1 MDSKNKAAPVVD
13 PETEIIPVF
22 VKKQIFY
29 SPAARRGL
37 YVLVLVAFLLAA
49 TAVGW
54 QWGLARA
61 AKPLP
66 TAPRYN
72 TSADY
77 ATGIATE
84 LARCG
89 QEHGEFGPG
98 GTLQVPVIGQGVFQ
112 RVVRIVVNGSASYA
126 VDPFTGK
133 VVQSLTSLQQ
143 HATRDCPY
151 AIQEYGTIPQNTVV
165 LTYDN
170 SPTAQWTPQIL
181 GILQAYHVHA
191 TFFNTGT
198 NILAMPQIF
207 NAEVS
212 TGNVVGNETLDNP
225 ELTHQTGA
233 QARQEVVTNAQI
245 IATTAKYQSHLFYT
259 PSVGTTEQA
268 VEQNLFATL
277 VGQQVGFANVN
288 LTNASWDYQV
298 SAHQLPS
305 LQRNGAGVVLV
316 IHDGGGSEAN
326 TLQASI
332 NLIRQA
338 ESLGYKFMTIPQL
351 LGSQDFQGTV
361 AGPVQPSLNDR
372 VGYMVYWGPHVLQQ
386 QLLQD
391 AMRYMT
397 IFIGLITVLWILSAA
412 WGR

>member
-66 TAPRYN
+66 AAPHYN
-72 TSADY
+72 TNADY

-112 RVVRIVVNGSASYA
+112 RVVRIVTNGSASYA

-133 VVQSLTSLQQ
+133 VVQPLTSLQQ
-143 HATRDCPY
+143 HATRDCSY

-225 ELTHQTGA
+225 ELTHQSGA
-233 QARQEVVTNAQI
+233 QARQEVTINA
-245 IATTAKYQSHLFYT
+245 
-259 PSVGTTEQA
+259 
-268 VEQNLFATL
+268 
-277 VGQQVGFANVN
+277 
-288 LTNASWDYQV
+288 
-298 SAHQLPS
+298 
-305 LQRNGAGVVLV
+305 
-316 IHDGGGSEAN
+316 
-326 TLQASI
+326 
-332 NLIRQA
+332 
-338 ESLGYKFMTIPQL
+338 
-351 LGSQDFQGTV
+351 
-361 AGPVQPSLNDR
+361 
-372 VGYMVYWGPHVLQQ
+372 
-386 QLLQD
+386 
-391 AMRYMT
+391 
-397 IFIGLITVLWILSAA
+397 
-412 WGR
+412 